1 MVRPTVAL
9 ASWLSLAAM
18 RPRLFALTVLVG
30 MAGRRWRVEECFQRP
45 KGLAQLDE
53 HQGREDT
60 S

>member
-1 MVRPTVAL
+1 
-9 ASWLSLAAM
+9 M